1 VAGQSDSA
9 QRGFDEG
16 YRRGAEKALEVG
28 RVLGEMMGTSRLR
41 LDESRQA
48 EVDGLVKEGQRLLPT
63 LGKGQPNA
71 DIDAYLARCREI
83 TVLFEAES
91 SKSLDP
97 Q

>member
-28 RVLGEMMGTSRLR
+28 KVLGKMMGIARLN
-41 LDESRQA
+41 LEASRQA

-63 LGKGQPNA
+63 MGKGQSSA
-71 DIDAYLARCREI
+71 EVDAYLARCQEI
-83 TVLFEAES
+83 TFI
-91 SKSLDP
+91 
-97 Q
+97 

>member
-28 RVLGEMMGTSRLR
+28 RVLGEVMGIARLK

-63 LGKGQPNA
+63 LGKGQSGA
-71 DIDAYLARCREI
+71 DVDVYLARCQEI
-83 TVLFEAES
+83 IALFEADS
-91 SKSLDP
+91 SKS
-97 Q
+97 